1 MLRVRLCPCVL
12 SLFLVLVLPSV
23 TECLEKHPFGPGE
36 KLVFRVIYLAA
47 PAGIATLEVGGMSEV
62 DGTEVYRFLAT
73 ASSSTL
79 FSLFYRVKDRIESF
93 VDVRN
98 LEPVRFEKHL
108 REGRSYRNSEVTIFD
123 RTRNVARTGDRE
135 MEILPG
141 IQDSLSSFYYLR
153 TQVLDVGQTVSVNVN
168 ADEKNYCVE
177 VKVLREETVRKWG
190 RNVRTVVVQPILR
203 DVRLGGILKEKG
215 NVLIWLTDDEKRIP
229 VFITARVAFGHLSFV
244 LVDYQPGQ

>member
-1 MLRVRLCPCVL
+1 MVRLCPGIL
-12 SLFLVLVLPSV
+12 ALFLVLVLPSV
-23 TECLEKHPFGPGE
+23 TECLEEHPFGPGE

-47 PAGIATLEVGGMSEV
+47 PAGIATLEVGEISEV
-62 DGTEVYRFLAT
+62 DGTAVYRFLAT
-73 ASSSTL
+73 ANSSTL

-108 REGRSYRNSEVTIFD
+108 REGRSYRNDEITIFD
-123 RTRNVARTGDRE
+123 RMRNVARTEDRE
-135 MEILPG
+135 MEIPPG
-141 IQDSLSSFYYLR
+141 VQDSLSSLYYLR
-153 TQVLDVGQTVSVNVN
+153 TQTLEVGQTVSINVN

-190 RNVRTVVVQPILR
+190 RNVKTVVVQPILR

-229 VFITARVAFGHLSFV
+229 VFITAKVAFGHLSFV
-244 LVDYQPGQ
+244 LIDYQPD